1 MNVSITIWDS
11 CIHLLPFPSICNICH
26 NDKYFKLTFSKFVCS
41 SEFTYLSNFHTF
53 VSLGSLTLFHHNYPP
68 IIVRHMTSVL
78 KLMILT
84 SDM

>member
-1 MNVSITIWDS
+1 M
-11 CIHLLPFPSICNICH
+11 F
-26 NDKYFKLTFSKFVCS
+26 
-41 SEFTYLSNFHTF
+41 SEFTYLSNFHNF
-53 VSLGSLTLFHHNYPP
+53 VSLGTLTLFHHNYPP